1 MRFFH
6 LADLHLGKRLGECS
20 LLEDQH
26 HILEQILAL
35 TDRYAPEALLIS
47 GDVYDKSAPAA
58 EAVALFDD
66 FLTGLA
72 QRQRIVLLI
81 SGNHDSPERLNFGG
95 RIMARQN
102 IHLCGLF
109 NGQAE
114 QVVLQDSHGKIIF
127 HLLPFIRPA
136 QARRFYPEVTIES
149 YEDALRLILAAQ
161 PPDPRCR
168 NVLMAHQ
175 FITAGACLPERSDS
189 EQISLGTLDNID
201 ASAFAGFDYVALGHI
216 HRPQSIGG
224 QHIRYAGSP
233 LKYSFS
239 EARHQKSLTLVE
251 LRQKGDMTIETLPL
265 TPLRDLRQIKGPLA
279 KLLDP
284 AVYNQANREDY
295 LHVTLTDED
304 DLIAPLD
311 DLRQIYPNVLRLDFA
326 NSRSA
331 AAGPEGRAAALQQ
344 KTPAELFADF
354 YRLQQNIDLPED
366 KQAIVDEIF
375 RELGGDA

>member
-20 LLEDQH
+20 LYEDQKYILGQ
-26 HILEQILAL
+26 ILEL
-35 TDRYAPEALLIS
+35 TDRYAPQALLIA

-66 FLTGLA
+66 FLTELA
-72 QRQRIVLLI
+72 KRKRIVLLI

-102 IHLCGLF
+102 IYLCGLF

-114 QVVLQDSHGKIIF
+114 QIVLEDCHGKIIF

-136 QARRFYPEVTIES
+136 QARRFYPEETIDS
-149 YEDALRLILAAQ
+149 YEDALRLILAAR
-161 PPDPRCR
+161 PPDRSCR

-175 FITAGACLPERSDS
+175 FITSGACRPERSDS
-189 EQISLGTLDNID
+189 EQINLGTLDNID
-201 ASAFAGFDYVALGHI
+201 ASAFAGFDYVALGHM

-239 EARHQKSLTLVE
+239 EARHQKSLTMVE
-251 LRQKGDMTIETLPL
+251 LGEKGVVNIETLAL
-265 TPLRDLRQIKGPLA
+265 RPLRDLRQIKGPLA

-284 AVYNQANREDY
+284 AVYEQANREDY

-311 DLRQIYPNVLRLDFA
+311 ALRQIYPNVLRLDFA
-326 NSRSA
+326 NSRAAITQAESA
-331 AAGPEGRAAALQQ
+331 ASTLQH

-354 YRLQQNIDLPED
+354 YRLQQNIELPDD
-366 KQAIVDEIF
+366 KQALVEEIF